1 VNVTRYAVVGCAG
14 IGPTHAEAVETV
26 ADAELVACA
35 DLDADAAAEFA
46 DTYDCRAYT
55 DTTEMVED
63 ADVDALSVCTPSGTH
78 AEVTVEAARAGA
90 HVLCEKPLDVYA
102 DRIDRMIAVCAEADV
117 TLAGVFQKRTHE
129 SAQRAK
135 RAVEDGE
142 IGDLLLGDAHVKW
155 FRSQAYYDSGGWRGT
170 RDMDGGVMLNQAI
183 HSIDTLQWLAGG
195 VEAVQATTG
204 RLARDME
211 CEDTVALT
219 LEFETGAL
227 GTVSAT
233 AATKGGTDRIE
244 LNGTEGSIELGPEGI
259 REFAVGTGE
268 QSPYSAETESRDPVA
283 DGDAGVPD
291 SAEFGTA
298 HAAVV
303 ADFVAALRAGRQ
315 PAVPAREARAAVDVV
330 LAAYESAERGER
342 VELAEVRGT

>member
-1 VNVTRYAVVGCAG
+1 MIRYAVVGCAG

-26 ADAELVACA
+26 QDAELVACA
-35 DLDADAAAEFA
+35 DIDGDAAAEFA
-46 DTYDCRAYT
+46 DEYDCGAYT
-55 DTTEMVED
+55 DVTEMVEE
-63 ADVDALSVCTPSGTH
+63 AQIDALSACTPSGTH
-78 AEVTVEAARAGA
+78 ADVTVEAARAGA

-102 DRIDRMIAVCAEADV
+102 DRIDRMISVCEEEGV

-142 IGDLLLGDAHVKW
+142 IGGLLLGDAHVKW

-183 HSIDTLQWLAGG
+183 HNIDKLQWLAGG
-195 VEAVQATTG
+195 VVAVQAATG
-204 RLARDME
+204 RLAREME
-211 CEDTVALT
+211 CEDTAAIT
-219 LEFETGAL
+219 LEFENGAL

-233 AATKGGTDRIE
+233 AATKGGTDRVE
-244 LNGTEGSIELGPEGI
+244 LNGTEGSISLGPEGI
-259 REFAVGTGE
+259 RRFEVGTGE
-268 QSPYSAETESRDPVA
+268 QSPYSAETESRELVED
-283 DGDAGVPD
+283 DQEWGD
-291 SAEFGTA
+291 A

-303 ADFVAALRAGRQ
+303 ADFVDAIEDDREPMVPGRD
-315 PAVPAREARAAVDVV
+315 AREAVDVI

-342 VELAEVRGT
+342 VELDEVRDV